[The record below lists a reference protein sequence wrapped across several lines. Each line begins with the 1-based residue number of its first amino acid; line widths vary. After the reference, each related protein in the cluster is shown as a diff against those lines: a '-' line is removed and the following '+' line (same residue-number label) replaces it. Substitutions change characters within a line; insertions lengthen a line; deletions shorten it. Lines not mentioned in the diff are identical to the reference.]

1 MADKR
6 ISDFP
11 AATQWHPD
19 AFIPQDNPAGITEKV
34 TPAQVET
41 KLQADGFVKAASPSL
56 GQVAAYTAGG
66 WAPIKLADANID
78 AAAAIGWGKISK
90 TGAVASDV
98 GALPA
103 VDPIITG
110 TPKIDNGSGNLSRM
124 RFNAGANR
132 WTLGI
137 SSSSE
142 GGDDTGSPFMLAAYT
157 DAGELIDTP
166 IFFERKASSP
176 ITVFRSLVLLPL
188 AGTGTR
194 PAAIDSTGKLV
205 VSGGENSF
213 ATKSSSFSLS
223 ASTEKVIR
231 TNGALT
237 ITLPAASTMAGYSY
251 TIFQEYVGGGS
262 VMFNPPEEWY
272 SAIGSGWTPHSSAWG
287 WSIAVRKIA
296 LSCDGIAWYVEGV
309 AS

>member
-6 ISDFP
+6 GSAFP
-11 AATQWHPD
+11 AASAWSPT
-19 AFIPQDNPAGITEKV
+19 ATFLQDNPAGITEKV
-34 TPAQVET
+34 TPAQVEA
-41 KLQADGFVKAASPSL
+41 KLEADGFVKAASPSL

-90 TGAVASDV
+90 TGAVATDV

-142 GGDDTGSPFMLAAYT
+142 GGDDTGSPFTLAAYT

-188 AGTGTR
+188 VGTGTR
-194 PAAIDSTGKLV
+194 PAAIDSTGKIV
-205 VSGGENSF
+205 VGSANIRTFGTASASF
-213 ATKSSSFSLS
+213 TYS
-223 ASTEKVIR
+223 ASTPSVVR
-231 TNGALT
+231 TTGA
-237 ITLPAASTMAGYSY
+237 IYVTLPAAADFSGSETVF
-251 TIFQEYVGGGS
+251 FQEYVGGNSLGFTGQTFESSVSSGS
-262 VMFNPPEEWY
+262 WVTH
-272 SAIGSGWTPHSSAWG
+272 ASGYG
-287 WSIAVRKIA
+287 WSVAWRKII
-296 LSCDGIAWYVEGV
+296 LSCDGITWYVV
-309 AS
+309 VQ